1 MKELSVSTLELRL
14 FAAIL
19 FFLLIVTAASADELI
34 IIVRPTEV
42 DQSGV
47 VEITVSGNGLADLKA
62 RRGAEEL
69 PLMRVDE
76 TSYVALVGIDIEQRP
91 GPLEVVLS
99 GRSPDE
105 SWKRIAKINV
115 KLKNFPREEITV
127 PPEFDQL
134 DAATLERINK
144 EQATLERIFKV
155 RSVPRLWQGAFVAPV
170 PGTINSAFGFRRVV
184 NGLPRAPHTGVDL
197 KAALGAP
204 VAAANDGRVVL
215 TDNLFFSGNSLVL
228 DHGGGLYTMYFH
240 LSEFRAAVGDAVHK
254 GDILGLAGM
263 TGRVTGPHLH
273 WGARLNGARIDP
285 MALLAVG
292 AKR

>member
-1 MKELSVSTLELRL
+1 MKERSVSTFKVRL

-19 FFLLIVTAASADELI
+19 FVLLKFTAASADELMI
-34 IIVRPTEV
+34 MVRPTEV
-42 DQSGV
+42 YQSGV
-47 VEITVSGNGLADLKA
+47 VEITVSGSGLADLKA

-91 GPLEVVLS
+91 GALEIVLS

-105 SWKRIAKINV
+105 SWKRAAKINV
-115 KLKNFPREEITV
+115 KQKNFPREEITV
-127 PPEFDQL
+127 PAHFDQL
-134 DAATLERINK
+134 DAATLARIKKEREK
-144 EQATLERIFKV
+144 LDRLFVARTAA
-155 RSVPRLWQGAFVAPV
+155 RLWDGAFIAPV

-184 NGLPRAPHTGVDL
+184 NGLPRAPHEGVDL

-215 TDNLFFSGNSLVL
+215 TDDLFFSGNSLVL

-240 LSEFRAAVGDAVHK
+240 LSEFRAAVGDAVRK
-254 GDILGLAGM
+254 GDIVGLAGM

-285 MALLAVG
+285 IELLAIG